1 MLNLLENKQGLL
13 YVQNRIRRRGEK
25 SMYAQ
30 LIEPANIF
38 HENLE
43 EKPSACWFYG
53 RSPEQGGICVI
64 GLGPVSPYM
73 M

>member
-1 MLNLLENKQGLL
+1 
-13 YVQNRIRRRGEK
+13 
-25 SMYAQ
+25 MYAQ